1 MARRGLR
8 VEITSGAVCAE
19 FNGPPSDE
27 GTIYRAPT
35 GRAREA
41 RGAPAPGIFVSM
53 DSKGVT
59 EGDFVS
65 MDSKGVRGNGRGRA
79 DCELGDTPA
88 VLAKSAQTIEK

>member
-53 DSKGVT
+53 
-59 EGDFVS
+59 E
-65 MDSKGVRGNGRGRA
+65 SKGVRGNGRGRA